1 MWSLRTEVEEKKSTN
16 GDVSLSPIHGDTSTG
31 GTSSVLPS
39 PANASTFS
47 GSVRTLKTLAALAG
61 IIYDAEE
68 TDLRY
73 ETIAVAVMVAQL
85 FSISYWLY
93 LFITNIHGGQL
104 LAGFNIVLLA
114 AILVISITFLRRF
127 KGQMCLHYIVDNKT
141 IAASAASWLREGGR
155 NWDTGMSYI
164 TFVPM
169 IIPVVVGPYI
179 GYYDTDGSIFKLIA
193 VLISEICVYSCTAI
207 GVLVG
212 LYVHTKYSLALE
224 MLVIKQ
230 EAAKTPEDL
239 KEWMCRDVD
248 SVKDDLFTLSA
259 SINSGFILPQ
269 AVLNTIMMMDHLLFI
284 LNYDDGGF
292 FGGVENMKILHLFA
306 AIFHFLQIILLLI
319 PPWKTNS
326 ATEAFIDRSLRALL
340 ANAEKETE
348 NVSHLVAV
356 CLNAKKSQKWALGY
370 VEIDGTFLAMFCYVY
385 LCIFFVVFRVGGFI
399 QS

>member
-85 FSISYWLY
+85 FSITYWLY
-93 LFITNIHGGQL
+93 LFIMSIHGGQL

-114 AILVISITFLRRF
+114 AILVISITFLRRL

-155 NWDTGMSYI
+155 NCDTSMSYI

-212 LYVHTKYSLALE
+212 LYVHTKY
-224 MLVIKQ
+224 
-230 EAAKTPEDL
+230 
-239 KEWMCRDVD
+239 
-248 SVKDDLFTLSA
+248 
-259 SINSGFILPQ
+259 
-269 AVLNTIMMMDHLLFI
+269 
-284 LNYDDGGF
+284 
-292 FGGVENMKILHLFA
+292 
-306 AIFHFLQIILLLI
+306 
-319 PPWKTNS
+319 
-326 ATEAFIDRSLRALL
+326 
-340 ANAEKETE
+340 
-348 NVSHLVAV
+348 
-356 CLNAKKSQKWALGY
+356 
-370 VEIDGTFLAMFCYVY
+370 
-385 LCIFFVVFRVGGFI
+385 
-399 QS
+399 